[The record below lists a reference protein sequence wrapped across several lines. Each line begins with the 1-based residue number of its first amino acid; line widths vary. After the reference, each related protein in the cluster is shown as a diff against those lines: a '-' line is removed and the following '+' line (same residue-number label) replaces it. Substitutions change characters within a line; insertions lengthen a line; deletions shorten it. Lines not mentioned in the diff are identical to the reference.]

1 MNVKTAKTSSAFLYY
16 TYGNKIS
23 FFFFLFL
30 LFFCFLWNYGLLEMV
45 LHHRNTLILII
56 QLLGQEHLIFTF
68 ITCNALVSWSLR

>member
-30 LFFCFLWNYGLLEMV
+30 LFFLFSVEICPSGNG
-45 LHHRNTLILII
+45 I
-56 QLLGQEHLIFTF
+56 
-68 ITCNALVSWSLR
+68 AS